1 MNELLSVL
9 PLIIVLVVFYTILW
23 VPQRRRN
30 KRHTEMLK
38 ELKIGNNVI
47 TDSGIHGRIV
57 AVDEKTVTL
66 VLKKGEAVID
76 KSKIFGVVWKKSSKS
91 FFLPVIS
98 ISLFA
103 LVYVQDL
110 SPKLGLDLQGGIS
123 VILTADE
130 GTEQELIE
138 QAVEIMRTRIEAFGD
153 VQEPEIAISGENS
166 VLVQLPGVTDQEKA
180 IEALGTTGLLTF
192 RPVLDS
198 SLNTGYSPA
207 LDLIVNPDDPEDVT
221 TVVKEG
227 ITGVDEVIGVSI
239 ADNPEFES
247 YILSVNSGY
256 PVIYRLGPAELTG
269 NDIADAIAVFPENE
283 WIVSLEFKD
292 ESASLFTDLTKKL
305 ANENGEQRKLAIVLD
320 GEVVSAPGIAFDVD
334 PTVGITGGTAA
345 ISMGNADGG
354 EAANNLAIILRY
366 GALPVSFERSSI
378 EKVSATLG
386 EDTLNLG
393 LQAGLIGLIIVSLYL
408 ILYYRSLGLVAII
421 GLTSFGLLFYSVITL
436 LGQYQGFTLT
446 LSGIAGIIVSIGLAA
461 DSYIVTF
468 EKFKDEIKI
477 GRSFQFAADKAAT
490 DAWRT
495 ILTADFVSLSAALL
509 LYILAIGPIRGFALA
524 LGVATV
530 FDLIFTRLYTRNFVP
545 LVSGFSNNVRF
556 YFPIKEK
563 DLQND

>member
-1 MNELLSVL
+1 M
-9 PLIIVLVVFYTILW
+9 
-23 VPQRRRN
+23 
-30 KRHTEMLK
+30 K
-38 ELKIGNNVI
+38 
-47 TDSGIHGRIV
+47 
-57 AVDEKTVTL
+57 
-66 VLKKGEAVID
+66 
-76 KSKIFGVVWKKSSKS
+76 KIFKIL
-91 FFLPVIS
+91 FLPVIS

-103 LVYVQDL
+103 LVYVQEL

-292 ESASLFTDLTKKL
+292 ESASLFTDLTKK
-305 ANENGEQRKLAIVLD
+305 
-320 GEVVSAPGIAFDVD
+320 
-334 PTVGITGGTAA
+334 
-345 ISMGNADGG
+345 
-354 EAANNLAIILRY
+354 
-366 GALPVSFERSSI
+366 
-378 EKVSATLG
+378 
-386 EDTLNLG
+386 
-393 LQAGLIGLIIVSLYL
+393 
-408 ILYYRSLGLVAII
+408 
-421 GLTSFGLLFYSVITL
+421 
-436 LGQYQGFTLT
+436 
-446 LSGIAGIIVSIGLAA
+446 
-461 DSYIVTF
+461 
-468 EKFKDEIKI
+468 
-477 GRSFQFAADKAAT
+477 
-490 DAWRT
+490 
-495 ILTADFVSLSAALL
+495 
-509 LYILAIGPIRGFALA
+509 
-524 LGVATV
+524 
-530 FDLIFTRLYTRNFVP
+530 
-545 LVSGFSNNVRF
+545 
-556 YFPIKEK
+556 
-563 DLQND
+563 

>member
-1 MNELLSVL
+1 M
-9 PLIIVLVVFYTILW
+9 
-23 VPQRRRN
+23 
-30 KRHTEMLK
+30 K
-38 ELKIGNNVI
+38 
-47 TDSGIHGRIV
+47 
-57 AVDEKTVTL
+57 
-66 VLKKGEAVID
+66 
-76 KSKIFGVVWKKSSKS
+76 KIFKIL
-91 FFLPVIS
+91 FLPVIS

-103 LVYVQDL
+103 LVYVQEL

-292 ESASLFTDLTKKL
+292 DSASLFTDLTKKL
-305 ANENGEQRKLAIVLD
+305 ANENG
-320 GEVVSAPGIAFDVD
+320 
-334 PTVGITGGTAA
+334 
-345 ISMGNADGG
+345 
-354 EAANNLAIILRY
+354 
-366 GALPVSFERSSI
+366 
-378 EKVSATLG
+378 
-386 EDTLNLG
+386 
-393 LQAGLIGLIIVSLYL
+393 
-408 ILYYRSLGLVAII
+408 
-421 GLTSFGLLFYSVITL
+421 
-436 LGQYQGFTLT
+436 
-446 LSGIAGIIVSIGLAA
+446 
-461 DSYIVTF
+461 
-468 EKFKDEIKI
+468 
-477 GRSFQFAADKAAT
+477 
-490 DAWRT
+490 
-495 ILTADFVSLSAALL
+495 
-509 LYILAIGPIRGFALA
+509 
-524 LGVATV
+524 
-530 FDLIFTRLYTRNFVP
+530 
-545 LVSGFSNNVRF
+545 
-556 YFPIKEK
+556 
-563 DLQND
+563 